1 MIQAATVADRLRYNQ
16 NFTGVIFMENT
27 WSWDD
32 TAVDYALLERVN
44 PVFNT
49 AKMTLFQL
57 AANGN
62 KDAVALAKSLGLTLE
77 ETQNS
82 ANAKASPEQV
92 LCGMIIMET
101 RYRTMARLAE
111 ESGCTL
117 VDMPCGYTPRAI
129 EFARRGLPYYGL
141 DLPAVIREASGK
153 ISALIPPE
161 QRALARFREVDATN
175 YASLEKALEDI
186 DGPVCITTE
195 GLLMYFTDS
204 EAGAL
209 CDNIRRIL
217 EKKGGCWY
225 TADPECSLQ
234 YVIVMRAL
242 VGERFME
249 VMLNAKQVSQDK
261 SDVEIGKNALM
272 TTPADMAGSIKN
284 AIAFLAKHGLKAERV
299 NVGEAMPVLD
309 SLNRIS
315 EEQAAAVL
323 EGMKH
328 CAFWKITPRG
338 TVTALPS
345 TETKGFHADASM
357 QAGTLSLALAGRL
370 DTITAPSLLSFFE
383 KTNAAQTIEAVTVD
397 CSRLDYI
404 SSAGLRVLLIM
415 HKACKGGV
423 TLQGENAVVTEI
435 LEQTGFDSIFH

>member
-1 MIQAATVADRLRYNQ
+1 
-16 NFTGVIFMENT
+16 MENT
-27 WSWDD
+27 WSWDN
-32 TAVDYALLERVN
+32 TAVDYTLLEKVN

-62 KDAVALAKSLGLTLE
+62 RDAAALAKSMGLTLE
-77 ETQNS
+77 ATQDS
-82 ANAKASPEQV
+82 ANTKASPEQV
-92 LCGMIIMET
+92 LGGTIMLEA
-101 RYRTMARLAE
+101 RYRTMACLAE

-129 EFARRGLPYYGL
+129 EFAGKGLPYYGL
-141 DLPAVIREASGK
+141 DLPVVIREASEK
-153 ISALIPPE
+153 IRALIPAE
-161 QRALARFREVDATN
+161 QRDLARFREVDATN

-225 TADPECSLQ
+225 TADVECSLQ
-234 YVIVMRAL
+234 YVLVMRAL
-242 VGERFME
+242 VGDRFREIMK
-249 VMLNAKQVSQDK
+249 NATQQTKDK
-261 SDVEIGKNALM
+261 SDVEIGKNALIAS
-272 TTPADMAGSIKN
+272 PADMEGSIRK
-284 AIAFLAKHGLKAERV
+284 AMAFLAKHGLKAERV
-299 NVGEAMPVLD
+299 NVGE
-309 SLNRIS
+309 
-315 EEQAAAVL
+315 QAAAVL

-328 CAFWKITPRG
+328 CAFWKVTPSG
-338 TVTALPS
+338 AAALPS
-345 TETKGFHADASM
+345 TETEGFRADASM
-357 QAGTLSLALAGRL
+357 QSGKLSLALTGRL

-383 KTNAAQTIEAVTVD
+383 KTKAEQAPDAVEVD
-397 CSRLDYI
+397 CSGLEYI

-415 HKACKGGV
+415 HKACTGGV
-423 TLQGENAVVTEI
+423 TLYGKTEAVEEI

>member
-1 MIQAATVADRLRYNQ
+1 
-16 NFTGVIFMENT
+16 MENT
-27 WSWDD
+27 WNWDE
-32 TAVDYALLERVN
+32 ASVDLTLLEKVN

-57 AANGN
+57 AANGD
-62 KDAVALAKSLGLTLE
+62 KDAAALAKSMGLTLE
-77 ETQNS
+77 ATQDS
-82 ANAKASPEQV
+82 ANTKASPEQV
-92 LCGMIIMET
+92 LGGTIMLEI

-111 ESGCTL
+111 ESGFTL
-117 VDMPCGYTPRAI
+117 VDLPCGYTPRAI
-129 EFARRGLPYYGL
+129 EFARKGLPYYGL
-141 DLPAVIREASGK
+141 DLPVVIREASDK

-161 QRALARFREVDATN
+161 QRDLVHFREVDATN

-225 TADPECSLQ
+225 VADMECSLQ

-242 VGERFME
+242 VGDRFME
-249 VMLNAKQVSQDK
+249 IMKNAKQQTKDK
-261 SDVEIGKNALM
+261 SDVEIGKNALI
-272 TTPADMAGSIKN
+272 TKPADMAGSIQK
-284 AIAFLAKHGLKAERV
+284 AMAFLAKHGLKAERV
-299 NVGEAMPVLD
+299 NVGEHLPKLD
-309 SLNRIS
+309 SLEKVS
-315 EEQAAAVL
+315 AEQAAAVRA
-323 EGMKH
+323 GMMH
-328 CAFWKITPRG
+328 SAFWKITASG
-338 TVTALPS
+338 AAVELPS
-345 TETKGFHADASM
+345 SETKGFHVDASL
-357 QAGTLSLALAGRL
+357 QAGTLSLTLAGRL

-383 KTNAAQTIEAVTVD
+383 KAKTEQTIEAVEAD

-404 SSAGLRVLLIM
+404 SSAGLRALLMM

-423 TLQGENAVVTEI
+423 SLHSENELVKEI
-435 LEQTGFDSIFH
+435 LEQTGFDSIFC